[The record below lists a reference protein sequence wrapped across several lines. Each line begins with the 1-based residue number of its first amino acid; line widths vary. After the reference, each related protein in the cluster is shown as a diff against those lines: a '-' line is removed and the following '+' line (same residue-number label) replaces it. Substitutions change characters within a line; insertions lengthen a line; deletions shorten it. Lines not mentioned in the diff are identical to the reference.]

1 MTIGTL
7 LKSFPQG
14 SIAAKQLIEIS
25 IGRKRLERLTERI
38 GAERLQARELETV
51 AAENMRLMP
60 KIDGP
65 PGVTPPV
72 VCAVMG
78 DGGRFQKVD
87 QHPDS
92 KTHWFEYKAAICLEL
107 GNLRKA
113 DDPSL
118 PEGDPC
124 PEVPSFLLNFEQVET
139 LTREIGQKSA
149 SPPETDDD
157 DDPTVGDGTNEPHDL
172 EAILAAAKACSQ
184 HESRSS
190 RDLPLSPR
198 VKHRDVVATL
208 GDCNELSR
216 LLVARAW
223 NLGMFQAERKAF
235 IGDGGAWLWTIWER
249 EFKPF
254 DFVGILDIIHAV
266 THVFAGAMA
275 GKPSR
280 TGWLVYDRWIHWIW
294 SGQVAMVIQEL
305 ESRQQELGFPTDD
318 DGVTSHR
325 QIVAATLT
333 YLRNQ
338 QSRMDY
344 PKYRRQGLPIT
355 SSHIESTIKE
365 LNFRIKGSEK
375 FWSDDGGEAI
385 LQLKADSLCD
395 SEPLTKFWNNRP
407 QTRTGFHA
415 CTRTK
420 T

>member
-1 MTIGTL
+1 VTVGTL

-14 SIAAKQLIEIS
+14 SIAAEKLLNVS

-38 GAERLQARELETV
+38 GAERIEARELETTAV
-51 AAENMRLMP
+51 EKLTLME
-60 KIDGP
+60 KIAGP
-65 PGVTPPV
+65 PGVKPPTA
-72 VCAVMG
+72 CAVSG
-78 DGGRFQKVD
+78 DGGRLQKVN

-107 GNLRKA
+107 GNLHHA

-139 LTREIGQKSA
+139 LTREIGQKA
-149 SPPETDDD
+149 AAVPKTEND
-157 DDPTVGDGTNEPHDL
+157 DDPVVGEGTNEPHDL
-172 EAILAAAKACSQ
+172 EATLAAAAARLQ
-184 HESRSS
+184 RESSS
-190 RDLPLSPR
+190 PRNLPLSPR
-198 VKHRDVVATL
+198 VKSRDVVATL

-223 NLGMFQAERKAF
+223 NLGMFQAERKGF

-249 EFKPF
+249 EFKPY

-275 GKPSR
+275 GQPSQ
-280 TGWLVYDRWIHWIW
+280 TGWLVYDRWIRWIW
-294 SGQVAMVIQEL
+294 SGHVAKVIVAL
-305 ESRQQELGFPTDD
+305 ETRQQEVGLPTDE
-318 DGVTSHR
+318 DGVTSPR
-325 QIVAATLT
+325 KIVDATLT

-344 PKYRRQGLPIT
+344 PQYRRQGLPIT
-355 SSHIESTIKE
+355 SSHMESTIKE

-375 FWSDDGGEAI
+375 FWGDDGGEEI
-385 LQLKADSLCD
+385 LHLKADTLCD
-395 SEPLTKFWNNRP
+395 SDPLTEFWNKRQ

-415 CTRTK
+415 CTQSK